1 MKFIDRL
8 FEIFVIPEEILLLK
22 DRIRALETRN
32 QEYHVREPKVFIV
45 ADEQDKMGLK

>member
-8 FEIFVIPEEILLLK
+8 FEIFVIPEEIVLLK
-22 DRIRALETRN
+22 DRIKALETRN

-45 ADEQDKMGLK
+45 ADEQEKMRLK